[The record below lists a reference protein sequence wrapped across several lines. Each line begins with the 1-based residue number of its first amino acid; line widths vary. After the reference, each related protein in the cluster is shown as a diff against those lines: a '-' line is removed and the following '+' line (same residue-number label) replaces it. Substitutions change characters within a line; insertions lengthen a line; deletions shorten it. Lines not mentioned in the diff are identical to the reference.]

1 MRFRQLWSLICDS
14 SEDGTLQKR
23 SKVAQLARRKQVTRQ
38 HGDPAYVYVCIEH
51 SDGLSR
57 IILTHNSLFQK
68 TDLIYPY
75 IVGFPRGRLE
85 VKRP

>member
-1 MRFRQLWSLICDS
+1 MKTDNTRAVKS
-14 SEDGTLQKR
+14 ST
-23 SKVAQLARRKQVTRQ
+23 VARRKQVIRQ

-75 IVGFPRGRLE
+75 LVGVPRGRLE